1 MAVRR
6 AFLLVSLERYI
17 GMVVNLA
24 TAAITARLLRPDEFG
39 LAFLGLSIWS
49 VAEVLRE
56 AGISAYLVQ
65 QPQLTPAK
73 VRTSFTI
80 MLLMTLILTGL
91 ILMATP
97 SIARFYAAP
106 ELEHYFYVIALSF
119 CIGPIHHPINALW
132 RREMAFAT
140 IAGVG
145 VVTTTLNAATTILL
159 AYLGFSFMS
168 FAWAGVVSAAAG
180 LLLYLVLWK
189 DLSIFRF
196 SLTDWR
202 EIVSF
207 GGYDCAA
214 SLLYRIGEILPY
226 LILGRALGA
235 GAVGL
240 YQRAATLCNLPE
252 RTLLAGM
259 IPVLLPAFAERA
271 RKGQSLK
278 EGYLRGVEYIT
289 AVVWPALL
297 NIIILAYPIVSVLL
311 GSKWTEVAPLA
322 QIMAAAMLLWF
333 NPSLTGPMLVAA
345 GAIRHTFLLAVAT
358 VSSSV
363 TAQLLAAPY
372 GLHAVAL
379 TMFVTVPVFVSF
391 SIYLVRLH
399 VPLQLRELAASM
411 SKSAVVAG
419 LSAVGPTMVALKAGA
434 TSDITVAGGAVA
446 LALSAAGW
454 LAGLWITN
462 HPLLNEAF
470 RARDALFRSPIGLYV
485 FGEKWQKR

>member
-6 AFLLVSLERYI
+6 AFLLVSVERYI
-17 GMVVNLA
+17 GMVVGLA

-65 QPQLTPAK
+65 QPQLTTTK
-73 VRTSFTI
+73 VRTCFTI
-80 MLLMTLILTGL
+80 MLLMTATLAVLIM
-91 ILMATP
+91 MATP
-97 SIARFYAAP
+97 SISRFYAAP
-106 ELEHYFYVIALSF
+106 ELERYFYVVALSF
-119 CIGPIHHPINALW
+119 CVGPIHLLISALW

-145 VVTTTLNAATTILL
+145 VVTTVLNAATTILL

-168 FAWAGVVSAAAG
+168 FAWAGVVSVAG
-180 LLLYLVLWK
+180 ALLLYLFLWK

-196 SLTDWR
+196 SLSNWR

-214 SLLYRIGEILPY
+214 GLLYRLGEILPY
-226 LILGRALGA
+226 LILGRLGA

-278 EGYLRGVEYIT
+278 DSYLKGVEYIT

-311 GSKWTEVAPLA
+311 GSKWTEAAPLA

-345 GAIRHTFLLAVAT
+345 GAIRHTFLLAVVT
-358 VSSSV
+358 VSSSI

-372 GLHAVAL
+372 GVHAVAL

-391 SIYLVRLH
+391 SIYLLRLH
-399 VPLQLRELAASM
+399 IPLPLRELAASM

-419 LSAVGPTMVALKAGA
+419 LSAVGPALVALRAGA

-446 LALSAAGW
+446 VALSGAGW

-470 RARDALFRSPIGLYV
+470 RARDALFRSPIGLCV